1 MPLLLPSSHLLLSS
15 PWKPAQLSLAGR
27 LILVKSVIQVIP
39 IYRMMSMAI
48 PKSILLEIEK
58 VQRAFIWGDT
68 QDKCRVHVIDW
79 RTMSLPKVNGGAAMC
94 NLRKTNT
101 ACLMKLGCAIRVDS
115 RSVG

>member
-1 MPLLLPSSHLLLSS
+1 
-15 PWKPAQLSLAGR
+15 
-27 LILVKSVIQVIP
+27 
-39 IYRMMSMAI
+39 MMSMAI